1 MIRKTWLV
9 VGITLITAALAQA
22 DGNNYG
28 SAAYWTQGAGSRA
41 AGMGGAFV
49 ALADDATAGYWNPA
63 GLGQM
68 DLYLYQA
75 ALQYVFLQDQM
86 SSSYLSYSFQLPEIG
101 AFSVSWINFSIAG
114 LEGRDDLGLVTQNFG
129 SSENTIWVSYGRKMY
144 EWVKGLSL
152 GASLKFLHQGVGEY
166 QAVGHGLDVGVLWQ
180 PFLQWDHTI
189 GLNVQNLF
197 QRVYWQTGEGTLDPS
212 LVNGKVGVAL
222 KFFPS
227 QQEVYFNHLITA
239 VDLEFSEYYRLGY
252 RLGAEYWYQASLGL
266 RAGFSGQE
274 VSFGASYRPEY
285 YEVDYAFLYDLSE
298 MSRHQHRVTLM
309 LRFK

>member
-1 MIRKTWLV
+1 MRKQLGMSVVLV
-9 VGITLITAALAQA
+9 LLASGWAGA

-101 AFSVSWINFSIAG
+101 AFSVSWINFSITG

-152 GASLKFLHQGVGEY
+152 GANLKFLHQGVGGF
-166 QAVGHGLDVGVLWQ
+166 QAVGHGLDVGALWQ

-189 GLNVQNLF
+189 GFNVQNLF